1 MCYIIVTVKG
11 NKKLDTKNNK
21 TSPKEIIK
29 MTNTKNIT
37 RTLIAAVIA
46 IVIAASSASFIGAV
60 RANAA
65 TYDGS
70 AQAHASQ
77 KMELPEKTAKINQFA
92 KAYYFKAT
100 GKTTKGYDWTYKT
113 DCDNVKVK
121 CKYDFTAHKYTFKI
135 TGTSYG
141 LNHFTLK
148 YKTSDTKW
156 VSVKMTLFVDSEKN
170 IMRTA

>member
-1 MCYIIVTVKG
+1 MTST
-11 NKKLDTKNNK
+11 KK
-21 TSPKEIIK
+21 IA
-29 MTNTKNIT
+29 IT
-37 RTLIAAVIA
+37 FVSGILTLIMAT
-46 IVIAASSASFIGAV
+46 SASFFLAGF
-60 RANAA
+60 RADAA
-65 TYDGS
+65 EYKGS

-77 KMELPEKTAKINQFA
+77 KMELPEKTTKLNQFA

-100 GKTTKGYDWTYKT
+100 GKPSKGYDWTYKT
-113 DCDNVKVK
+113 DCNNVKVK

-156 VSVKMTLFVDSEKN
+156 ESVKMTLFVDSEKN
-170 IMRTA
+170 IMRTS